1 MSFRL
6 LDEPGHQDRM
16 AMTAAWRAAV
26 VGLGAVSPNPAVGA
40 VVVVGGEIVA
50 TGSHRRAGLEHAEV
64 NALHQAGTKAL
75 GSTVYVTLEPCHH
88 VGRQPACTEA
98 LIQAGVQQVVYGMD
112 DPDQRCSGLGA
123 QALIQAGVEVRKG
136 VFFDA
141 CRALNPGYL
150 HRQRCGRPRVVLKT
164 ATTLEGAVAT
174 ASGESQWITGPHARR
189 FVHTLRARMASVMV
203 GAGTARSDAV
213 QLNVRLDKDHP
224 WWYQGS
230 FSPHRLVVSR
240 SGNCPAPRGAGGPTW
255 LVGGAGLTEGFDE
268 HVPANENWHETLSSL
283 ADRGI
288 NEVLCEGGAGL
299 ATSLLEAGV
308 VDEWIQMIAPMSL
321 RGSGYSVVGGP
332 GVEHLNDAQRGT
344 LAQVL
349 QLGQDA
355 LLWTVFDEGPSFADQ
370 TDWLQRLEPK

>member
-1 MSFRL
+1 
-6 LDEPGHQDRM
+6 M
-16 AMTAAWRAAV
+16 AMTAAWRAAA

-40 VVVVGGEIVA
+40 VVVVDGQIVA

-64 NALHQAGTKAL
+64 NALSQAGNKAA

-98 LIQAGVQQVVYGMD
+98 LIEAGVQQVVYGMD
-112 DPDQRCSGLGA
+112 DPDERCAGQGA
-123 QALIQAGVEVRKG
+123 QALIRAGVEVRTG
-136 VFFDA
+136 VLYDA

-150 HRQRCGRPRVVLKT
+150 HRQRTRRPRVVLKT

-174 ASGESQWITGPHARR
+174 SSGESQWITGPDARR
-189 FVHTLRARMASVMV
+189 FVHALRARMASVMV

-213 QLNVRLDKDHP
+213 QLNVRLDEDHP

-230 FSPHRLVVSR
+230 FSPYRLVVSQ
-240 SGNCPAPRGAGGPTW
+240 SGDCPAPRGAGGPSW
-255 LVGGAGLTEGFDE
+255 LIGGTHRTEGFDE
-268 HVPANENWHETLSSL
+268 HVPARGNWHETLSVL
-283 ADRGI
+283 AELGI
-288 NEVLCEGGAGL
+288 NEILCEGGASL

-321 RGSGYSVVGGP
+321 RGAGHSVVGGD
-332 GVEHLNDAQRGT
+332 GVEHLSEAQRGT

-355 LLWTVFDEGPSFADQ
+355 LLWTVFDEEPSFADQ
-370 TDWLQRLEPK
+370 TVWLQRLEPK